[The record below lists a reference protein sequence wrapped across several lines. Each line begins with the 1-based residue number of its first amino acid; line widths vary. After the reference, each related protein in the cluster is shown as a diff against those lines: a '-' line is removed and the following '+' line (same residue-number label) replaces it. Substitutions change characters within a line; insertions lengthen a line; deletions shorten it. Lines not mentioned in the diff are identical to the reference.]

1 MPLNVPVIDS
11 VLNLGKSW
19 MNNRAERKL
28 QKEGHKHAIRELS
41 HKLKATQI
49 EADITRTLTEDS
61 RDFDYDQQILQ
72 NRDRSIIDEL
82 LIAFFTSIFAM
93 HFIPVT
99 QPYMDKGWEAMAIAP
114 WFFHFTMIGIVVS
127 TLGLMRL
134 FRLMIGMK
142 RNVFAFKDQDK
153 DVRDKSD

>member
-1 MPLNVPVIDS
+1 MPINVPVLDS
-11 VLNLGKSW
+11 VIDLGKTW
-19 MNNRAERKL
+19 IDNRAKRKL
-28 QKEGHKHAIRELS
+28 QKDGHKYALRELD
-41 HKLKATQI
+41 HKLRTTQV
-49 EADITRTLTEDS
+49 EAEITRTMREDS
-61 RDFDYDQQILQ
+61 RDFDYDQQILK
-72 NRDRSIIDEL
+72 NRDRTIIDEL

-114 WFFHFTMIGIVVS
+114 WFFHFTMIGIVIS